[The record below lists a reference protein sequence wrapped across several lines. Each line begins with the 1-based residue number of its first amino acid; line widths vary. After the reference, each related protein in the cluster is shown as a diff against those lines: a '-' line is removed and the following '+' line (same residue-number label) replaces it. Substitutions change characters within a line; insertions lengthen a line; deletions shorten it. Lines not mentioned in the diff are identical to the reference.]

1 MIRVK
6 HLESM
11 VFNLMNEFF
20 FARKRE
26 TLLLRERISILSILL
41 LRERIS
47 ILSTQQQLELQNAK
61 PPNVMFAVP
70 TT

>member
-26 TLLLRERISILSILL
+26 TLLLRERISILS
-41 LRERIS
+41 
-47 ILSTQQQLELQNAK
+47 TQQQLELQNAK